1 MPNPSGEFRPLL
13 QELYLQDLTLGVYG
27 IYVRRLRDTAGRA
40 ILQEYLRNES
50 ERRRRIEEYLS
61 RTGVRRPPGP
71 GRLFAAAGALYGR
84 VTSLLGT
91 RVMLRIVLTASRR
104 ASRRACA
111 RLGPV
116 ERPEIAYL
124 ASLRA
129 RSEGDL
135 LDALRQH
142 MIDSRP
148 PHG

>member
-13 QELYLQDLTLGVYG
+13 QELYLQDLTLGVYAV
-27 IYVRRLRDTAGRA
+27 YVRRLRDAVGRR

-50 ERRRRIEEYLS
+50 ERRRRIEEYLA
-61 RTGVRRPPGP
+61 RKGVHRPSGP
-71 GRLFAAAGALYGR
+71 GRLFATAGALYGR
-84 VTSLLGT
+84 VTSLFGT
-91 RVMLRIVLTASRR
+91 RVMLRIVLSASRR

-142 MIDSRP
+142 LIDSRP
-148 PHG
+148 RPS